1 MEAALLRSERE
12 RVRESESV
20 FKVRAEANA
29 KIKQLRSMIQVRKEH
44 RPNSKC
50 IKMFTD
56 TFYWHIPLFFYKLT
70 VLLIIL
76 KFKV

>member
-44 RPNSKC
+44 RPSSKC
-50 IKMFTD
+50 IKMFTH
-56 TFYWHIPLFFYKLT
+56 TFY
-70 VLLIIL
+70 
-76 KFKV
+76 